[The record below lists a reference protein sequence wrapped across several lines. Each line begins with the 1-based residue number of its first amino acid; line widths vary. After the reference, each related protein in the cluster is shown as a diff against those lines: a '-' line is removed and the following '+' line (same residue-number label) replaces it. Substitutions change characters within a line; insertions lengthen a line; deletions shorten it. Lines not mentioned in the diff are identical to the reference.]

1 MRHLGLLSYG
11 MYLFHIPVIII
22 LRPYNLAQEQLF
34 LAFASLTWV
43 IAIVGYLAVEKP
55 FLLLK
60 PKSVRYEHSTGDV
73 DAVHGRDRCPGPT
86 DSDRKSTRPQ
96 SHQESSLR
104 IQTSTLNN

>member
-34 LAFASLTWV
+34 LAVASLTWV

-60 PKSVRYEHSTGDV
+60 PKSVRYEHRTGDV
-73 DAVHGRDRCPGPT
+73 DAVPGRDRRSEERRVGKECVST
-86 DSDRKSTRPQ
+86 CKSRWSPFQ
-96 SHQESSLR
+96 
-104 IQTSTLNN
+104 